1 MSEHASPSAGCLRV
15 LFLLAVLVTLPVF
28 LYLAGILAPKALIG
42 TGVDQFRGQDKRI
55 ASAVYDVAHG
65 DLFDGDS
72 PNFLFISALRVESA
86 RSVKRCPSLERE
98 AEFCGDACDLP
109 PDKELREEMNAE
121 SPGAWRDY
129 QEMQDL
135 GLFVGKVRVYTL
147 FGVPY
152 ETMTVTC
159 EGELGEA

>member
-55 ASAVYDVAHG
+55 ASTVYDVAHG

-72 PNFLFISALRVESA
+72 PKFLFISALRVESA

-121 SPGAWRDY
+121 SREPG
-129 QEMQDL
+129 
-135 GLFVGKVRVYTL
+135 
-147 FGVPY
+147 
-152 ETMTVTC
+152 ETTRKCRISACSWARCACIPCSACLTR
-159 EGELGEA
+159 L